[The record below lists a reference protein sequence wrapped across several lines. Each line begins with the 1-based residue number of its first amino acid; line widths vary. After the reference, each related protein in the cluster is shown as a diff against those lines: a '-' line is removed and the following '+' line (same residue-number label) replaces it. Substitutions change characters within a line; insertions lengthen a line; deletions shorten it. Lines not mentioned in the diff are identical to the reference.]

1 MDYSGL
7 SNMMQHYLQTKE
19 KYKDCI
25 VFYRL
30 GDFYEMFF
38 DDAIKVSKMLDL
50 TLTGKDCGMKNG
62 ERAPMCGIPYHAAD
76 SYVAKLVSMGEKIAV
91 CEQLSD
97 PKLTRAGNLV
107 ERDVIRI
114 ISAGTVT
121 EDSLLQED
129 KNNYICSL
137 YKNGDVIAMA
147 WTDITTGDFS
157 ATQFKGDKSLEE
169 AKNQLVKLA
178 PSEIICN
185 EEMLL
190 ASKNIPEIKHKQ
202 LPAFS
207 NYTEWAFNLKQAEN
221 NLCVQFS
228 VTSLAPYGISG
239 NNESICAAGALIKY
253 LKDTQKHA
261 LANILSIKYIRHE
274 NYMVLDSAAIRNLEL
289 VRSNYEGKKFG
300 SLLWLLDKT
309 ATGMGARLMNKWV
322 LSPLNDIDAI
332 NYRLDGVEELTS
344 ATMARM
350 SIKETLREIKDIE
363 RLSGKVSN
371 GNLMPRDCLALAD
384 SLRLI
389 PSLNFQLSG
398 FSSKILSDIRSSLIE
413 MPEIVSLLENAIS
426 EDPPALMKDGGY
438 IKAGYSS
445 SLDEL
450 RNIKSNS
457 TRLIAEI
464 EARERERT
472 GIQKLK
478 IKFNR
483 VFGYFIEISNSYLNS
498 VPADYVRRQTLTT
511 GERFITP
518 ELKELEDKILNSEE
532 ASLKIEAEIYLDIKE
547 KLIKKIS
554 EFQRIARGIAALDC
568 ITSFAAIS
576 KENKY
581 VRPKIIPQGGEL
593 TVIEG
598 RHPVV
603 EALSREKFV
612 PNDVLL
618 DGDENRTMII
628 TGPNMAGKST
638 YMRQTALITLM
649 AHIGCFVP
657 AKSATIP
664 IVDRIFTRVGA
675 SDNLILD
682 QSTFMVEMS
691 EIATILKDATA
702 DSLLILDEVGRGT
715 STYDGLSIAWAVTE
729 YLTQRV
735 RAKTMFATHYHE
747 LTELEGNMQG
757 VKNYRVT
764 VKEIGGSIVFLRK
777 IVRGGA
783 NKSFGIEVAAL
794 AGVPR
799 EVTEKAKK
807 LLKKLET
814 SDIAK
819 SSSSALEIEEEEEKP
834 LSEVEQILKD
844 TDVNSLSPVNALVLL
859 SNLKDKVINKE

>member
-7 SNMMQHYLQTKE
+7 SNMMKHYLQIKE

-76 SYVAKLVSMGEKIAV
+76 AYVAKLVAMGEKIAV

-97 PKLTRAGNLV
+97 PKLTKAGNLV

-121 EDSLLQED
+121 EDSLLEED

-137 YKNGDVIAMA
+137 YKNGDAVAMA

-157 ATQFKGDKSLEE
+157 ATQFKGEKALDE
-169 AKNQLVKLA
+169 AVNQLVKLY

-190 ASKNIPEIKHKQ
+190 ASKNIPEVKHKQ
-202 LPAFS
+202 LPSFS

-221 NLCVQFS
+221 NLCTQFS

-239 NNESICAAGALIKY
+239 NNESICAAGALIEY

-274 NYMVLDSAAIRNLEL
+274 NYMVLDSAAIRNLEI

-309 ATGMGARLMNKWV
+309 ATGMGARLMNRWV
-322 LSPLNDIDAI
+322 LSPLNDIEAI

-363 RLSGKVSN
+363 RLSGKISN

-398 FSSKILSDIRSSLIE
+398 FSSKILSDIRSSLTE
-413 MPEIVSLLENAIS
+413 MPDIVSLLENAIS

-498 VPADYVRRQTLTT
+498 VPDDYVRRQTLTT

-532 ASLKIEAEIYLDIKE
+532 ASLRIEAEIYLDIKE

-554 EFQRIARGIAALDC
+554 AFQRIAKGIAALDC
-568 ITSFAAIS
+568 ITSFAAIA
-576 KENKY
+576 KDNKY

-593 TVIEG
+593 IISEG

-649 AHIGCFVP
+649 AHVGCYVP

-729 YLTQRV
+729 YLTQKV

-777 IVRGGA
+777 IARGGA

-794 AGVPR
+794 AGVPK

-819 SSSSALEIEEEEEKP
+819 SSTTLEVEEEVEEKP

-859 SNLKDKVINKE
+859 NNLKDKVINKD

>member
-7 SNMMQHYLQTKE
+7 SSMMQHYLQTKE

-25 VFYRL
+25 LFYRL

-38 DDAIKVSKMLDL
+38 DDAIKVSKLLDL
-50 TLTGKDCGMKNG
+50 TLTGKDCGMKDG

-76 SYVAKLVSMGEKIAV
+76 TYVAKLVALGEKIAV

-97 PKLTRAGNLV
+97 PKLTKAGSLV

-121 EDSLLQED
+121 EDSLLEED
-129 KNNYICSL
+129 KNNYLCSV
-137 YKNGDVIAMA
+137 YKSGYVVAIAWA
-147 WTDITTGDFS
+147 DITTGDFS
-157 ATQFKGDKSLEE
+157 VTKFEGPKAISS
-169 AKNQLVKLA
+169 AVSQLVKLSA
-178 PSEIICN
+178 SEIICN
-185 EEMLL
+185 SEALT
-190 ASKNIPEIKHKQ
+190 AFSDIPEIKHNQ
-202 LPAFS
+202 LPHFS
-207 NYTEWAFNLKQAEN
+207 NYTEWSFNVKQAEN
-221 NLCVQFS
+221 VLKAQLKAD
-228 VTSLAPYGISG
+228 SLAPFGLNSG
-239 NNESICAAGALIKY
+239 NECISAAGALIEY
-253 LKDTQKHA
+253 LQDTQKHS
-261 LANILSIKYIRHE
+261 LANILSIKYLRHE
-274 NYMVLDSAAIRNLEL
+274 NFMVLDSTAIRNLEL
-289 VRSNYEGKKFG
+289 TRSNYEGKKYG

-309 ATGMGARLMNKWV
+309 ATGMGARLLNRWV
-322 LSPLNDIDAI
+322 LSPLNSVEEI
-332 NYRLDGVEELTS
+332 NYRLNGVEELCG

-350 SIKETLREIKDIE
+350 SVKETLKDIKDIE
-363 RLSGKVSN
+363 RLSGKISN
-371 GNLMPRDCLALAD
+371 GNLTPRDCLAIAN

-389 PSLNFQLSG
+389 PGVNLQLAG
-398 FSSKILSDIRSSLIE
+398 FTSKILADIRGDLVE
-413 MPEIVSLLENAIS
+413 MPDIVDMLEKAIS

-438 IKAGYSS
+438 IKTGYNS

-472 GIQKLK
+472 GIPKLK

-483 VFGYFIEISNSYLNS
+483 VFGYFIEISNSFLSS
-498 VPADYVRRQTLTT
+498 VPADYVRRQTITT

-532 ASLKIEAEIYLDIKE
+532 ASLRIEAEIYQDIKE
-547 KLIKKIS
+547 KLAVRIAD
-554 EFQRIARGIAALDC
+554 FQRIARGIAALDC
-568 ITSFAAIS
+568 ITAFSAIA
-576 KENKY
+576 KDNKY
-581 VRPKIIPQGGEL
+581 VRPQIIPHGGPL
-593 TVIEG
+593 QITEG

-603 EALSREKFV
+603 EAISREKFI
-612 PNDVLL
+612 PNDVVL
-618 DGDENRTMII
+618 DGEENRTMII

-649 AHIGCFVP
+649 AHIGSFVP

-682 QSTFMVEMS
+682 ESTFMVEMK
-691 EIATILKDATA
+691 EIAAILNEATA

-729 YLTQRV
+729 FLNDKV

-747 LTELEGNMQG
+747 LTELEGRMQG

-783 NKSFGIEVAAL
+783 NRSFGIEVAAL
-794 AGVPR
+794 AGVPKI
-799 EVTEKAKK
+799 VTDKAKK
-807 LLKKLET
+807 LLKKLENR
-814 SDIAK
+814 DINKNAP
-819 SSSSALEIEEEEEKP
+819 ALEVEEEPEEKE

-859 SNLKDKVINKE
+859 STLKDKVIKQN

>member
-1 MDYSGL
+1 
-7 SNMMQHYLQTKE
+7 MMQHYLQTKE

-25 VFYRL
+25 LFYRL

-50 TLTGKDCGMKNG
+50 TLTGKDCGMPGG
-62 ERAPMCGIPYHAAD
+62 ERAPMCGIPYHAANT
-76 SYVAKLVSMGEKIAV
+76 YVAKLVALGEKIAV

-97 PKLTRAGNLV
+97 PKLTKAGSLV

-121 EDSLLQED
+121 DDALLQED
-129 KNNYICSL
+129 KNNYICSV
-137 YKNGDVIAMA
+137 YKNGDTVAMA

-157 ATQFKGDKSLEE
+157 ATQYKGEKAISSAVTL
-169 AKNQLVKLA
+169 LIKLSA
-178 PSEIICN
+178 SEIICN

-190 ASKNIPEIKHKQ
+190 AAKDLPEVKHKQ

-207 NYTEWAFNLKQAEN
+207 NYTEWSFNIKQAEN
-221 NLCVQFS
+221 SLCAQLS
-228 VTSLAPYGISG
+228 VSSLQQLGLAG
-239 NNESICAAGALIKY
+239 NNECICAAGALIEY

-261 LANILSIKYIRHE
+261 LANILSINYIRHE
-274 NYMVLDSAAIRNLEL
+274 NYMVLDSAAVRNLEL
-289 VRSNYEGKKFG
+289 IRSNFEGKRFG

-309 ATGMGARLMNKWV
+309 ATGMGARLMHRWI
-322 LSPLNDIDAI
+322 LSPLNSVEDI
-332 NYRLDGVEELTS
+332 NYRLDGVEELFS
-344 ATMARM
+344 STMARM
-350 SIKETLREIKDIE
+350 SVKETLKEIKDVE
-363 RLSGKVSN
+363 RLSGKISN
-371 GNLMPRDCLALAD
+371 GNLMPKDCLAIAA

-389 PSLNFQLSG
+389 PSVKFQLSG
-398 FSSKILSDIRSSLIE
+398 FKSAILKDISDGLTE
-413 MPEIVSLLENAIS
+413 MPDIVDMLDSAIAD
-426 EDPPALMKDGGY
+426 DPPALMKDGGY
-438 IKAGYSS
+438 IKAGYNA

-450 RNIKSNS
+450 RNIKTNS

-472 GIQKLK
+472 GIPKLK

-483 VFGYFIEISNSYLNS
+483 VFGYFIEISNSFLNS
-498 VPADYVRRQTLTT
+498 VPQDYVRRQTLTT

-532 ASLKIEAEIYLDIKE
+532 ASLRIEAEIYLDIKD
-547 KLIKKIS
+547 KLLKKIS
-554 EFQRIARGIAALDC
+554 AFQKIARAVAVLDC
-568 ITSFAAIS
+568 ISSFAAVA
-576 KENKY
+576 KDNKY
-581 VRPKIIPQGGEL
+581 VRPQILPRGAAL
-593 TVIEG
+593 TVTEG

-603 EALSREKFV
+603 EALSHEKFV
-612 PNDVLL
+612 PNDVML
-618 DGDENRTMII
+618 DGNENRTMII

-638 YMRQTALITLM
+638 YMRQTALIALM

-657 AKSATIP
+657 AKSASIP
-664 IVDRIFTRVGA
+664 IIDRIFTRVGA

-682 QSTFMVEMS
+682 QSTFMVEMT
-691 EIATILKDATA
+691 EIAAILKEATA

-729 YLTQRV
+729 YLTERV

-747 LTELEGNMQG
+747 LTELEGTMQG
-757 VKNYRVT
+757 AKNYRVT

-799 EVTEKAKK
+799 AVTDKAKR
-807 LLKKLET
+807 LLKKLEST
-814 SDIAK
+814 DIAK
-819 SSSSALEIEEEEEKP
+819 GVPLQVDEEPETEP

-859 SNLKDKVINKE
+859 SQLKEKVLNKV